1 MTSHT
6 EPDRPL
12 RAYLDDLA
20 ELYDDFIGVMDQDGS
35 PPRTWLQSHLPGGR
49 RAIDIGCG
57 NGRNC
62 RMIADR
68 YDEVVGVDIS
78 SRVIELAKNKD
89 NPPNVRYETAAI
101 QDTSPEDLGLFD
113 AVFSTNAVFSMG
125 RISAVLPCFR
135 SLIAPG
141 GRLVVIDPTR
151 PNYRGDD
158 PQETRD
164 SAYPFEVAHTIYDMS
179 GDVEGAIAA
188 IRFMTHPSW
197 QEMNRNHLPLTLD
210 QFERAYEAVFPGV
223 RITPNIVPTL
233 TGAFWQAP

>member
-1 MTSHT
+1 MTSHI

-20 ELYDDFIGVMDQDGS
+20 ELYDDFIGVMDQEGS

-49 RAIDIGCG
+49 RAVDIGCG

-78 SRVIELAKNKD
+78 SVVIELAKNKD
-89 NPPNVRYETAAI
+89 NPPNVRYEVAAI

-125 RISAVLPCFR
+125 RISAGCPTSVR
-135 SLIAPG
+135 SSPRAAGSSSSTRPG
-141 GRLVVIDPTR
+141 PTTTATTRRRRATARTRSRSPTR
-151 PNYRGDD
+151 STRCP
-158 PQETRD
+158 ETWRARSPR
-164 SAYPFEVAHTIYDMS
+164 SAS
-179 GDVEGAIAA
+179 
-188 IRFMTHPSW
+188 
-197 QEMNRNHLPLTLD
+197 
-210 QFERAYEAVFPGV
+210 
-223 RITPNIVPTL
+223 
-233 TGAFWQAP
+233 